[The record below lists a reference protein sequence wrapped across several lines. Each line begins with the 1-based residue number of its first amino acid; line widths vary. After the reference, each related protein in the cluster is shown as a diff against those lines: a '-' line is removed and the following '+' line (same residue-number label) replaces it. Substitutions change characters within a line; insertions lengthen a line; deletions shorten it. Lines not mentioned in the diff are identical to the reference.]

1 MTSDSGISSLT
12 PFGQSLPC
20 PQETNS
26 DHLTLALEPE
36 CAALYSQ
43 TITEVDVANAA
54 NSEFPQPKGA
64 YMVLD
69 IGGGTVDITAQIK
82 RDDGHFEV
90 INVPSGNDWGGTRV
104 NKQFSK
110 MFQEIVDDENFEKF
124 LSSGDREKRQIV
136 LNELFYRE
144 FELQKVTFGD
154 AHDRFDQHDEMGII
168 IPRSVVDFYGAEL
181 IEKGAGRIPG
191 VEYVDDSDCLYIE
204 SSVVEEKLFGPVVE
218 QITSCVMI
226 AIDSTTQVHG
236 DIDTYYFVG
245 GFGGCKYLYQSL
257 CDAITKK
264 YGSLSHMIVPKSPKL
279 AIAQGAVIWRRCPD
293 NISSRCIDATYGIS
307 LQMPFNSDVHDDH
320 YRVYNE
326 EQQQFKC
333 KDVYSVFRQRGDVV
347 KSNEAYLIDGIAPAY
362 QGMSNMKFEIL
373 STVDRGVQYVED
385 KDGEMV
391 VTKIGELV
399 IDIPNE
405 GNLPRSKR
413 LVDVT
418 VDFSGTE
425 IQAKAKYRVTGEE
438 VKVLCDFL
446 SVAKP
451 FQKN

>member
-1 MTSDSGISSLT
+1 MT
-12 PFGQSLPC
+12 PFGLSLLPC
-20 PQETNS
+20 PSESNA

-54 NSEFPQPKGA
+54 NKDFPQPKGA

-82 RDDGHFEV
+82 RDDGSFEV
-90 INVPSGNDWGGTRV
+90 INVPSGNDWGGTKV

-110 MFQEIVDDENFEKF
+110 LFQEIVNDENFEKF
-124 LSSGDREKRQIV
+124 LSSGDHEKRQII
-136 LNELFYRE
+136 LNELVYRE

-154 AHDRFDQHDEMGII
+154 SYDKFDHNDEIGII
-168 IPRSVVDFYGAEL
+168 IPRSIVDFYGSET
-181 IEKGAGRIPG
+181 IEKGAKKFSGI
-191 VEYVDDSDCLYIE
+191 EYVDDSDCLYIE
-204 SSVVEEKLFGPVVE
+204 STVVE
-218 QITSCVMI
+218 QRLFIPVLEHISSCVMI

-245 GFGGCKYLYQSL
+245 GFGGSKYLYQYL

-264 YGSLSHMIVPKSPKL
+264 YGSLSNMIVPKSPKL
-279 AIAQGAVIWRRCPD
+279 AIAQGAVIWRRSPD
-293 NISSRCIDATYGIS
+293 NITARRIDATYGIS
-307 LQMPFNSDVHDDH
+307 LQVPFDPKLHDDH
-320 YRVYNE
+320 YKVYNE

-333 KDVYSVFRQRGDVV
+333 GNIFSVFRQRGDVV
-347 KSNEAYLIDGIAPAY
+347 KSSEAYLIEGIAPAY
-362 QGMSNMKFEIL
+362 QKMTCMKFDIL
-373 STVDRGVQYVED
+373 STLDRGVQYAKD
-385 KDGEMV
+385 KDGEETA
-391 VTKIGELV
+391 TKIGELV
-399 IDIPNE
+399 IDIPNV
-405 GNLPRSKR
+405 GDLQRSQR

-425 IQAKAKYRVTGEE
+425 IHAKAKYRVTGDE
-438 VKVLCDFL
+438 VDVLCDFL

-451 FQKN
+451 FQRN